1 MSHSLDY
8 VLIDGACSL
17 CVSACQFVCV
27 SLYIRL
33 QTTFLLAV
41 RLVYFSNLT
50 CAAYAR
56 VLDVHMTILMAL
68 RVAGNRSPWGH
79 PEAVRANGTVRPAD
93 PHMPRGVKEGV
104 PVVKGDAKVLSIA
117 AASIIAKVT
126 RDRIM
131 RELDVSCSRIALAQN
146 CTKQAAQHL
155 FFKHSAEARVQ
166 YTVNKLRLR
175 SKQEDRK
182 AGGGG
187 RHLSNSM

>member
-17 CVSACQFVCV
+17 YVSACQFVCV

-155 FFKHSAEARVQ
+155 FSNIPLKHVCSTPLINCAYDQ
-166 YTVNKLRLR
+166 NKKTG
-175 SKQEDRK
+175 KQE
-182 AGGGG
+182 GGVDI
-187 RHLSNSM
+187 